1 VTSTD
6 FILEWL
12 HGTLENHWIDAKCG
26 DDICERPF
34 EFAFYGRFGCRAD
47 CGTYIDQMQVT
58 GIQVDLYYNFRHV
71 TSSTPATT
79 LMQDTTWNL
88 CPTPGNSFFDI
99 ATTLADENTDF
110 DKTYIVGCYYAA
122 DEEQTF
128 DQLSGHSKVII
139 DDVPDGEWQLYIKGD
154 QFQKVAGAV
163 RNATGVIKYATDVKM
178 LQVAPAVAAYELGVE
193 RQLLIE
199 ASEEMGKT
207 KLQVVNASVYA
218 MYDDMLEILLQENAT
233 GVINETVFTEG
244 MASLDLTLQ
253 ESLTALD
260 YALSQNSLCQDLFE
274 QTTNTSVAVGEYNN
288 ITGAWN
294 CGLANGAGTVYCLDA
309 TEHLLWQ
316 SGEGTVYNQVN
327 DMNQTSKRTEISC
340 RLKGE
345 KLT

>member
-1 VTSTD
+1 MSSKGDEKEIGGYEAPADEFNDAEDAQPISSKFAKKVVNELYERYNTLRERRSAYKDLLFFLIFVSFNLSILYLQRDATNAYAVVSTIRNTDTLIPGETEVTSTD

-128 DQLSGHSKVII
+128 DQLSGHSKVMI

-178 LQVAPAVAAYELGVE
+178 LHVAPAVAAYELGVE

-207 KLQVVNASVYA
+207 KLQ
-218 MYDDMLEILLQENAT
+218 
-233 GVINETVFTEG
+233 
-244 MASLDLTLQ
+244 
-253 ESLTALD
+253 
-260 YALSQNSLCQDLFE
+260 
-274 QTTNTSVAVGEYNN
+274 
-288 ITGAWN
+288 W
-294 CGLANGAGTVYCLDA
+294 
-309 TEHLLWQ
+309 
-316 SGEGTVYNQVN
+316 
-327 DMNQTSKRTEISC
+327 
-340 RLKGE
+340 
-345 KLT
+345 